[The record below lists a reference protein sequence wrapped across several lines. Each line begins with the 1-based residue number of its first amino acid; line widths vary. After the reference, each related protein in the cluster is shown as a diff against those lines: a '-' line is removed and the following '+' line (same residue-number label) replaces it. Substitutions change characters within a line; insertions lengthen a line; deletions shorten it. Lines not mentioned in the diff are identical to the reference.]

1 MYPGAL
7 PADSGLVLAPGET
20 FPEALCGA
28 PLAAAYGGPVLLT
41 YKTTVLA
48 NNVKSRAAA
57 PGAQARVLHRAL
69 HHRGERRDRGPG
81 PAVTVTPISGAAT
94 STP

>member
-1 MYPGAL
+1 MFPGAL

-41 YKTTVLA
+41 YKTALA
-48 NNVKSRAAA
+48 STTSRAEMQRLA
-57 PGAQARVLHRAL
+57 PKYVFCIGLSRHGGQ
-69 HHRGERRDRGPG
+69 RR
-81 PAVTVTPISGAAT
+81 
-94 STP
+94 